1 MAENKAA
8 WIDSPSSYPLNI
20 RGAPKPSAG
29 PGEIV
34 INNAAV
40 SIVGFL
46 PV

>member
-34 INNAAV
+34 IRNAAI
-40 SIVGFL
+40 SIVSLL